1 MEFFGADYGK
11 FCGPITHKLLKMIK
25 SDYFPVRRRAICGL
39 AALLYFF
46 VAVSITADADEEA
59 VKRIEL
65 VISERKVQREEKTI
79 RVTQGDSLELV
90 WKSDET
96 AELHL
101 HGYDISFEVSP
112 EAPAIVTFEAHATGR
127 FPITSHG
134 FGGQKGHGHT
144 ALLYLEVYPR

>member
-1 MEFFGADYGK
+1 MN
-11 FCGPITHKLLKMIK
+11 TSRLLRWWILI
-25 SDYFPVRRRAICGL
+25 AT
-39 AALLYFF
+39 LLLCL
-46 VAVSITADADEEA
+46 VPVSINADTDEGA

-79 RVTQGDSLELV
+79 RVTQGELLELV
-90 WKSDET
+90 WQSDEA

-112 EAPAIVTFEAHATGR
+112 EAPAIVTFKAHATGR

-134 FGGQKGHGHT
+134 FGGHKGHGHE
-144 ALLYLEVYPR
+144 ALLYIEVYPR

>member
-1 MEFFGADYGK
+1 MK
-11 FCGPITHKLLKMIK
+11 TSRPSLWWILL
-25 SDYFPVRRRAICGL
+25 AT
-39 AALLYFF
+39 LLFFF
-46 VAVSITADADEEA
+46 VPMLVHADADEGV

-65 VISERKVQREEKTI
+65 VISERKVQLEEKTI
-79 RVTQGDSLELV
+79 RVTQGESLELV
-90 WKSDET
+90 WESDET

-134 FGGQKGHGHT
+134 FGGEQGHGHE
-144 ALLYLEVYPR
+144 ALLYIEVYPR

>member
-1 MEFFGADYGK
+1 MKTFARALFMN
-11 FCGPITHKLLKMIK
+11 TSNLLRWWI
-25 SDYFPVRRRAICGL
+25 SL
-39 AALLYFF
+39 ATLLFFF
-46 VAVSITADADEEA
+46 VPVSVYADTDEGT

-79 RVTQGDSLELV
+79 RVTQGESIELV
-90 WKSDET
+90 WQSDEA

-112 EAPAIVTFEAHATGR
+112 EGPAIVTFEAHATGR

-134 FGGQKGHGHT
+134 FGGEQGHGHE
-144 ALLYLEVYPR
+144 ALLYIEVYPR